1 MTARR
6 GGHAVGHRTW
16 QPGKENGAMGP
27 EKRDRSEV
35 LIRRAS
41 RVLAVEA
48 RGIEQ
53 LRERIDG
60 RFSRA
65 IDILMQT
72 PGKLILTGV
81 GKSGLIGRKIAATFA
96 STGTPAFFLH
106 PAEGMHG
113 DIGMV
118 RKGDVV
124 IALSNSG
131 ETEEIVR
138 LLPIFKRMGLSVIAL
153 TGNPESTL
161 ARYADVSL
169 DAGVGEEA
177 CPLGLAPTASTT
189 AALALGDALAV
200 VLFEEKG
207 FSLEDFATLHPGG
220 ALGHRLQTV
229 EDIMHR
235 GEEVPLVPRDT
246 PLKDALFVIS
256 SKRLGVTGVVNDNGT
271 LVGVIT
277 DGDVRRAMAQGIDLF
292 TTKAGEIM
300 TRNPKRLR
308 SSELA
313 AAALRKMEE
322 FSITSLFVFDERDP
336 EALVG
341 IVHIHDLLK
350 AGIG

>member
-1 MTARR
+1 MRR
-6 GGHAVGHRTW
+6 WKAQGL
-16 QPGKENGAMGP
+16 PEKENEAMGP
-27 EKRDRSEV
+27 EKRDRSAA

-41 RVLAVEA
+41 RVLSIEA
-48 RGIEQ
+48 EGITG
-53 LRERIDG
+53 LRDRIDES
-60 RFSRA
+60 FSRA
-65 IDILMQT
+65 IDILLQT
-72 PGKLILTGV
+72 PGKLVLTGV

-96 STGTPAFFLH
+96 STGTLAFFLH

-131 ETEEIVR
+131 ETEEIIR
-138 LLPIFKRMGLSVIAL
+138 ILPIFKRLGLSLIAL
-153 TGNPESTL
+153 TGNPDSTL
-161 ARYADVSL
+161 ARHADVSL
-169 DAGVGEEA
+169 DTRVGEEA

-207 FSLEDFATLHPGG
+207 FSLQDFATLHPGG
-220 ALGHRLQTV
+220 ALGHRLQKV
-229 EDIMHR
+229 EDVMHR
-235 GEEVPLVPRDT
+235 GDEVPLVVRET

-256 SKRLGVTGVVNDNGT
+256 SKRLGVTGVVSDNGT

-277 DGDVRRAMAQGIDLF
+277 DGDVRRAMARGVDLF

-300 TRNPKRLR
+300 TRSPKRLK

-313 AAALRKMEE
+313 ASALRKMEE
-322 FSITSLFVFDERDP
+322 FSITSLFVFDERDS
-336 EALVG
+336 EKLVG

-350 AGIG
+350 ADIG